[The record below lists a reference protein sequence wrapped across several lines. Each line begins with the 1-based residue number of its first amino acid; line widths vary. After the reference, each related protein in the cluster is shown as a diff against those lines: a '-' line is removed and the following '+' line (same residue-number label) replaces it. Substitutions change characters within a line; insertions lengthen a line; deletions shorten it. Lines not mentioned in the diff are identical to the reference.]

1 MVAAAPMS
9 ALLARLGGARR
20 GKGGGKAVDEPPH
33 LPSLF
38 FEFGA
43 HDSTGVPKYG
53 KASVEAALSNLCI
66 APRRA
71 ARPLSSGSSSS
82 SGSGPVG
89 SVGEPALLLLPSV
102 VVLGSGAGHE
112 ARYLAQHGQCRVVAA
127 EAQRPSQL
135 ARARALAREAPVA
148 GLQVVEDAR
157 SSGEAGRFDAAA
169 LWYAPDCAQ
178 SIELAAQL
186 LRPGGALFL
195 EAVVLGEGAPA
206 SEYAA
211 YAGAAAPVRE
221 GELLAALEA
230 CGFEGVSKV
239 RLATAWQG
247 ALSRVPQLSPL
258 ADAARRGS
266 LVGLRLL
273 CHLRAAP
280 GLSSSA
286 SSVSAGSSH
295 GSPNSSI
302 SRTASS
308 NYKAAQTRVRSESG
322 AKLRAACVCVRP
334 RAAALPPRASLARL
348 SVSGAA
354 LFGGGGAGGAGGADA
369 PTEWEV
375 LLVQRK
381 SQTKWSVPGGGIDPG
396 EEPAVAAAREAFE
409 EGGVVGAMGPS
420 IGRFCVPSQKDG
432 HEMRNTSAF
441 LLSVSYQLTDGE
453 WSESLL
459 RNRAWMPL
467 TSDMVASLESKPLD
481 KDILREAMAH
491 LRRGGPP
498 PAPPAPPT

>member
-1 MVAAAPMS
+1 MS

-20 GKGGGKAVDEPPH
+20 NKNGGAQTEEPAH

-66 APRRA
+66 APRRG
-71 ARPLSSGSSSS
+71 ARPASSGSSGS
-82 SGSGPVG
+82 SGSSPSG
-89 SVGEPALLLLPSV
+89 SAGEPAMLLLPSV
-102 VVLGSGAGHE
+102 VVLGSGPGQE

-127 EAQRPSQL
+127 EARRPSQL
-135 ARARALAREAPVA
+135 ARAQALARDAPLA
-148 GLQVVEDAR
+148 GLQHVEDAR
-157 SSGEAGRFDAAA
+157 SVGEAGHFDAAVM
-169 LWYAPDCAQ
+169 WYEPDAAQ
-178 SIELAAQL
+178 FIELAASL

-211 YAGAAAPVRE
+211 YAGAGAAPVRE
-221 GELLAALEA
+221 RDLLAALEE

-247 ALSRVPQLSPL
+247 ALSRVPQLSPV

-280 GLSSSA
+280 GLSASV
-286 SSVSAGSSH
+286 SSVSVGSAGH

-302 SRTASS
+302 SRTPSS
-308 NYKAAQTRVRSESG
+308 SYKAAQTRVRSESG

-334 RAAALPPRASLARL
+334 RAVALPPRASLARL
-348 SVSGAA
+348 SGSGAA
-354 LFGGGGAGGAGGADA
+354 LLSRGGAGA
-369 PTEWEV
+369 PVEWEV

-381 SQTKWSVPGGGIDPG
+381 SQSKWSVPGGGIDPG
-396 EEPAVAAAREAFE
+396 EEAAVAAAREAFE

-420 IGRFCVPSQKDG
+420 VGRFCVPSQKDG
-432 HEMRNTSAF
+432 HEMRNTTAF

-467 TSDMVASLESKPLD
+467 TSDMVDALESKPLD

-498 PAPPAPPT
+498 T